1 MALSSDPNI
10 MMNKIRKNHENGIY
24 IATKNNLRS
33 DAVIRYNWVE
43 KNLESG
49 IYVEGEEN
57 YTRIEKNHHISNNRK
72 AGIRAAEGASIKV
85 LNNLIFSNYG
95 QGILL
100 VDTASG
106 YIEKNE
112 VFQNYK
118 ANIAYG
124 GNNSADTVILNNL
137 IY

>member
-1 MALSSDPNI
+1 
-10 MMNKIRKNHENGIY
+10 MMNKIRRNHENGIY

-49 IYVEGEEN
+49 IYIEGEEN

-124 GNNSADTVILNNL
+124 GHNSADTVILNNL